1 MRKNHIFL
9 IGFMGSGKSTVAK
22 YLSRT
27 YKMQQIEMDAQIEK
41 KEGRSISSI
50 FEKQGE
56 AYFRTLETEFL
67 KNLPPRKA
75 FVVSCGGGV
84 AVKEEN
90 VREMKTK
97 GKIVLLTAEPE
108 TIYNRV
114 KRSHTRP
121 LLEGNMNISYIEEL
135 MKKRW
140 GLYEK
145 AADFSVKTDG
155 RTAAEIGEEIIKR
168 IREEKEEMA

>member
-27 YKMQQIEMDAQIEK
+27 YKMCQIEMDAQIEK

-50 FEKQGE
+50 FEKEGE
-56 AYFRTLETEFL
+56 EYFRTLETDFL
-67 KNLPPRKA
+67 KNLPFRKA

-121 LLEGNMNISYIEEL
+121 LLEGHMNVFYIKEL
-135 MKKRW
+135 MEKRRE
-140 GLYEK
+140 LYEK

-155 RTAAEIGEEIIKR
+155 KTAAEIGEEIMQR
-168 IREEKEEMA
+168 IREEEEKA